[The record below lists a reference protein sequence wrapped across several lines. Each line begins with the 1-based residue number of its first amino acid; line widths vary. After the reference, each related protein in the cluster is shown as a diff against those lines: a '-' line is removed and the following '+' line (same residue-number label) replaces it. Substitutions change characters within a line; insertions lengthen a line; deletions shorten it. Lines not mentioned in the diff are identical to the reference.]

1 MKFYFLIL
9 VIFGG
14 FSKNNQFLRE
24 KQQNSTFD
32 FKIKKKINKNSHILK
47 KILIN

>member
-32 FKIKKKINKNSHILK
+32 LKKKINKNSHILK